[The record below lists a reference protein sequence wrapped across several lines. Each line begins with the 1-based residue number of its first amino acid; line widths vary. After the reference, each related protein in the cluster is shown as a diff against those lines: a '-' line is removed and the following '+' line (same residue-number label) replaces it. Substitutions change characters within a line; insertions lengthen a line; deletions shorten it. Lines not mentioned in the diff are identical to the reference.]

1 MSFCVEP
8 FLSSDFRILPVP
20 DESVSVASGPSVPR
34 DPLAHI
40 VPLLVAFVGTL
51 CPTAPRIITGQK
63 VKALISVVKQRQ
75 KKNKHTKTKTHTT
88 TPTATTKKSQN
99 KILQRSARL
108 SISIST
114 KVINNNL
121 ARRVYFRYIHKCIHT
136 YVQVYMLMR
145 TCVCAHTCMC
155 VCRLV

>member
-75 KKNKHTKTKTHTT
+75 KKNKHTKTKTKTHNNSNN
-88 TPTATTKKSQN
+88 KK
-99 KILQRSARL
+99 KP
-108 SISIST
+108 
-114 KVINNNL
+114 K
-121 ARRVYFRYIHKCIHT
+121 
-136 YVQVYMLMR
+136 
-145 TCVCAHTCMC
+145 
-155 VCRLV
+155 

>member
-51 CPTAPRIITGQK
+51 CPTAPRMITGQK
-63 VKALISVVKQRQ
+63 VKALISVVKHRQ
-75 KKNKHTKTKTHTT
+75 KQNKHTNAQKQKHTQQQ
-88 TPTATTKKSQN
+88 KKSQN
-99 KILQRSARL
+99 KILQRPARL

-114 KVINNNL
+114 YVINNNL
-121 ARRVYFRYIHKCIHT
+121 ARRVYFRYICTCIHT
-136 YVQVYMLMR
+136 YI
-145 TCVCAHTCMC
+145 C
-155 VCRLV
+155 

>member
-75 KKNKHTKTKTHTT
+75 KKTNTQKQKHTQQHNNSNN
-88 TPTATTKKSQN
+88 KK
-99 KILQRSARL
+99 KP
-108 SISIST
+108 
-114 KVINNNL
+114 K
-121 ARRVYFRYIHKCIHT
+121 
-136 YVQVYMLMR
+136 
-145 TCVCAHTCMC
+145 
-155 VCRLV
+155 